1 MPAPL
6 ILLTIAIAVIAV
18 FLMLLFFRGT
28 DDQTRL
34 LCRDTV
40 RRLGAGYEF
49 VPGSGFKP
57 NRIVTETPGYRLE
70 AALHPGRRVG
80 WRLDIELAPR
90 GAGYR
95 EPFGERVHALLKK
108 GERLL
113 PGRTRIERGAIRHE
127 FHQGALV
134 DADGLAE
141 VIRFVSEVHEN
152 ISRADRSGPSDPRG
166 RREGTDDAE

>member
-6 ILLTIAIAVIAV
+6 ILLTIAIAVITV

-49 VPGSGFKP
+49 VPGAGLKP

-70 AALHPGRRVG
+70 AALPPGRRVG
-80 WRLDIELAPR
+80 WQIDIVLTPHGRE
-90 GAGYR
+90 YR
-95 EPFGERVHALLKK
+95 EPFGEEVHAFQKK

-113 PGRTRIERGAIRHE
+113 PGRTRIERGAIHHE
-127 FHQGALV
+127 FHQGALA
-134 DADGLAE
+134 DADGLEEA
-141 VIRFVSEVHEN
+141 IRFVVELHE
-152 ISRADRSGPSDPRG
+152 ALRG
-166 RREGTDDAE
+166 ESKK